1 MIPDFTIT
9 LLAQSLVSG
18 LLMGLIYALVAAGLS
33 LIFGLMDVVNFAHGE
48 MMMLAMYAA
57 FVLFSTLGLDPLVQ
71 LPLVCLAMFA
81 LGWGVYRG
89 VIARALG
96 VRFNRGMVQIFAT
109 FGLAIFIRGA
119 AQFAFGGDFRSVS
132 GTWLSGKTAS
142 VLGVFVPLPQLAAS
156 VVCLLAF
163 AGLLLIGRTE
173 FGRAL
178 EATREDRDAV
188 ALIGIDRDLIFA
200 MGWGLGAATVGV
212 AGVMLISFYYVSPNV
227 GANFAVIAYV
237 TVALGG
243 FGSILGALVAGIVIG
258 EVEALTAFVLEPSLK
273 QVGMFAVYLAVLMVR
288 PRGLFGRL

>member
-1 MIPDFTIT
+1 MIPDFTVT

-57 FVLFSTLGLDPLVQ
+57 FVLFSTLGLDPLIQ
-71 LPLVCLAMFA
+71 LPLVCVAMFA

-163 AGLLLIGRTE
+163 TGLLLIGRTE

-188 ALIGIDRDLIFA
+188 ALIGIDRDRIFA

>member
-1 MIPDFTIT
+1 MSLD

-48 MMMLAMYAA
+48 LMMLAMYAA
-57 FVLFSTLGLDPLVQ
+57 VVIFGATGLDPLVQ
-71 LPLVCLAMFA
+71 LPLVCLLMFG
-81 LGWGVYRG
+81 LGVGIYRG

-119 AQFAFGGDFRSVS
+119 AQFVFGGDFRSVS
-132 GTWLSGKTAS
+132 GTWLGNRTVSL
-142 VLGVFVPLPQLAAS
+142 LGVYVPLPQLAAS
-156 VVCLLAF
+156 AVCLLAF

-188 ALIGIDRDLIFA
+188 ALIGIDRDRIFA
-200 MGWGLGAATVGV
+200 LGWGLGAATVGV
-212 AGVMLISFYYVSPNV
+212 AGVMLIGFYYVSPNV

-243 FGSILGALVAGIVIG
+243 FGSIIGALVAGVVIG
-258 EVEALTAFVLEPSLK
+258 EVEALSAFVLEPSLK
-273 QVGMFAVYLAVLMVR
+273 QVGMFVVYLAVLMVR

>member
-1 MIPDFTIT
+1 MSMD

-48 MMMLAMYAA
+48 LMMLAMYAA
-57 FVLFSTLGLDPLVQ
+57 VVIFGATGLDPLLQ
-71 LPLVCLAMFA
+71 LPLVCLLMFG
-81 LGWGVYRG
+81 LGVGIYRG

-119 AQFAFGGDFRSVS
+119 AQFVFGGDFRSVS
-132 GTWLSGKTAS
+132 GTWLGNRTVSL
-142 VLGVFVPLPQLAAS
+142 LGVYVPLPQLAAS
-156 VVCLLAF
+156 AVCLLAF

-188 ALIGIDRDLIFA
+188 ALIGIDRDRIFA
-200 MGWGLGAATVGV
+200 LGWGLGAATVGV
-212 AGVMLISFYYVSPNV
+212 AGVMLIGFYYVSPNV

-243 FGSILGALVAGIVIG
+243 FGSIVGALVAGVVIG
-258 EVEALTAFVLEPSLK
+258 EVEALSAFVLEPSLK
-273 QVGMFAVYLAVLMVR
+273 QVGMFVVYLAVLMVR

>member
-1 MIPDFTIT
+1 VT
-9 LLAQSLVSG
+9 LALVAQSLVSG

-48 MMMLAMYAA
+48 LLMLAMYAA
-57 FVLFSTLGLDPLVQ
+57 VVIFGLTGLDPLLQ
-71 LPLVCLAMFA
+71 LPLICALMFG
-81 LGWGVYRG
+81 LGVLIYRG
-89 VIARALG
+89 IIARALS

-132 GTWLSGKTAS
+132 GTWPSNRTFSLA
-142 VLGVFVPLPQLAAS
+142 GVYVPLPQLAAS
-156 VVCLLAF
+156 AVCLLAF
-163 AGLLLIGRTE
+163 TGLLLVNRTE

-188 ALIGIDRDLIFA
+188 ALIGIDRNRIFA
-200 MGWGLGAATVGV
+200 IGWGLGSATVGV
-212 AGVMLISFYYVSPNV
+212 AGAMLIAFYYVSPSV
-227 GANFAVIAYV
+227 GTNFAVIAYV

-243 FGSILGALVAGIVIG
+243 FGSILGALVAGIIIG
-258 EVEALTAFVLEPSLK
+258 EVEALTALVLEPSLK

-288 PRGLFGRL
+288 PRGLFGKL

>member
-1 MIPDFTIT
+1 MTFD

-57 FVLFSTLGLDPLVQ
+57 VVLFGLLGLDPVLQ
-71 LPLVCLAMFA
+71 LPLVCAMMFA
-81 LGWGVYRG
+81 LGVSIYRG

-132 GTWLSGKTAS
+132 GTWLSNRTVS
-142 VLGVFVPLPQLAAS
+142 LLGVYVPLPQLAAS

-188 ALIGIDRDLIFA
+188 ALIGIDRDRIFA
-200 MGWGLGAATVGV
+200 LGWGLGAATVGV

-227 GANFAVIAYV
+227 GANFALIAYV

>member
-1 MIPDFTIT
+1 MTFD

-57 FVLFSTLGLDPLVQ
+57 VVLFGLLGLDPVLQ
-71 LPLVCLAMFA
+71 LPLVCAMMFA
-81 LGWGVYRG
+81 LGVGIYRG

-132 GTWLSGKTAS
+132 GTWLSNRTVS
-142 VLGVFVPLPQLAAS
+142 LLGVYVPLPQLAAS

-188 ALIGIDRDLIFA
+188 ALIGIDRDRIFA
-200 MGWGLGAATVGV
+200 LGWGLGAATVGV

-227 GANFAVIAYV
+227 GANFALIAYV

-243 FGSILGALVAGIVIG
+243 FGSILGALVAGIMIG

>member
-1 MIPDFTIT
+1 MTLD

-57 FVLFSTLGLDPLVQ
+57 VVLFGLLGLDPVLQ
-71 LPLVCLAMFA
+71 LPLVCAMMFA
-81 LGWGVYRG
+81 LGVGIYRG

-132 GTWLSGKTAS
+132 GTVLSGKTVS
-142 VLGVFVPLPQLAAS
+142 FLGVFVPLPQLAAS
-156 VVCLLAF
+156 IVCLLAF
-163 AGLLLIGRTE
+163 AGLLLVGRTE

-188 ALIGIDRDLIFA
+188 ALIGIDRDHIFA
-200 MGWGLGAATVGV
+200 WGWGLGSATVGI
-212 AGVMLISFYYVSPNV
+212 AGVMLITFYYVSPNV

-243 FGSILGALVAGIVIG
+243 FGSVLGALVAGIVIG
-258 EVEALTAFVLEPSLK
+258 EVEALTALLLEPSLK

>member
-1 MIPDFTIT
+1 MTLD

-18 LLMGLIYALVAAGLS
+18 LLMGLVYALVAAGLS

-48 MMMLAMYAA
+48 LLMLAMYAA
-57 FVLFSTLGLDPLVQ
+57 VVIFGATGLDPLLQ
-71 LPLVCLAMFA
+71 LPLVAGLMFG
-81 LGWGVYRG
+81 LGWAIYRR
-89 VIARALG
+89 VIARALS
-96 VRFNRGMVQIFAT
+96 VRFNKGMVQIFAT

-119 AQFAFGGDFRSVS
+119 AQFVFGGEFQSLS
-132 GTWLSGKTAS
+132 STWLSNRTVHFGP
-142 VLGVFVPLPQLAAS
+142 VYVPLPQVAAG

-188 ALIGIDRDLIFA
+188 ALIGIDRDWIFA
-200 MGWGLGAATVGV
+200 LGWGLGSASVGI
-212 AGVMLISFYYVSPNV
+212 AGVMLIAFYYVNPNV

-243 FGSILGALVAGIVIG
+243 FGSILGALVAGLVIG
-258 EVEALTAFVLEPSLK
+258 EVEALTALVLEPSLK
-273 QVGMFAVYLAVLMVR
+273 QVGMFTVYLAVLMVR
-288 PRGLFGRL
+288 PSGLFGRL

>member
-1 MIPDFTIT
+1 MTLD

-57 FVLFSTLGLDPLVQ
+57 VVLFGVLGLDPVLQ
-71 LPLVCLAMFA
+71 LPLVCAMMFG
-81 LGWGVYRG
+81 LGVGIYRG

-119 AQFAFGGDFRSVS
+119 AQFTFGGDFRSVS
-132 GTWLSGKTAS
+132 GTWLSNRTVS
-142 VLGVFVPLPQLAAS
+142 LLGVYVPLPQLAAS

-188 ALIGIDRDLIFA
+188 ALIGIDRDRIFA
-200 MGWGLGAATVGV
+200 LGWGLGAATVGV

-227 GANFAVIAYV
+227 GANFALIAYV

-288 PRGLFGRL
+288 PRGLFGKL